1 MEVINSKDADF
12 LHRVR
17 TSDGSSLIQ
26 YSAKSQLDEVISY
39 LSVISSHDE
48 LNAEDAY
55 GFTPLLYYLCKED
68 FNMCAKLV
76 FRGSDVNHLFKYHG
90 GKPAI
95 AIMVE

>member
-39 LSVISSHDE
+39 LSVICSHDE
-48 LNAEDAY
+48 LNA
-55 GFTPLLYYLCKED
+55 
-68 FNMCAKLV
+68 
-76 FRGSDVNHLFKYHG
+76 
-90 GKPAI
+90 
-95 AIMVE
+95 